1 MTGQALDRS
10 DYSGL
15 LSQPHHDGSALYV
28 SNACPA
34 PGETVQVLVRV
45 PHEAGITAVH
55 LRTAPDGEQQFSDA
69 LVDRRTDTD
78 TWWRADLTCH
88 NPVTSY
94 RFILEGGPSS
104 YAWLNGTG
112 MHVRDVPDAAD
123 FRLVTYDAPPAWA
136 LDAVVYQIFPDRFAK
151 AVDREAPEWADPAG
165 WDDPITTER
174 SRIAQHL

>member
-1 MTGQALDRS
+1 MTGQDP

-15 LSQPHHDGSALYV
+15 LSQPHHDGSGLYV

-45 PHEAGITAVH
+45 PHEARITAVH

-69 LVDRRTDTD
+69 VVDRRTDTD

-94 RFILEGGPSS
+94 RFILEGGRWRPTDS
-104 YAWLNGTG
+104 
-112 MHVRDVPDAAD
+112 
-123 FRLVTYDAPPAWA
+123 
-136 LDAVVYQIFPDRFAK
+136 
-151 AVDREAPEWADPAG
+151 
-165 WDDPITTER
+165 PID
-174 SRIAQHL
+174 

>member
-1 MTGQALDRS
+1 MTGRAVDGS
-10 DYSGL
+10 DHSGL

-45 PHEAGITAVH
+45 PHEAGVTAVH

-69 LVDRRTDTD
+69 VVDRRTDTD

-94 RFILEGGPSS
+94 RFILEGGP
-104 YAWLNGTG
+104 
-112 MHVRDVPDAAD
+112 
-123 FRLVTYDAPPAWA
+123 
-136 LDAVVYQIFPDRFAK
+136 
-151 AVDREAPEWADPAG
+151 
-165 WDDPITTER
+165 
-174 SRIAQHL
+174 